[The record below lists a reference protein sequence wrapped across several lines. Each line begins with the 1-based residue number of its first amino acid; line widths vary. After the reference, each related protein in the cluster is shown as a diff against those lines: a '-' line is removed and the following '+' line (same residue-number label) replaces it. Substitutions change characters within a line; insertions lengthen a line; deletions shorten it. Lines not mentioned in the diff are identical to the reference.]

1 MKSVWASKAHT
12 IQSEL
17 EAQQAE
23 VTQLEAAKAMAD
35 AAAAEERA
43 EGAALATASPA

>member
-23 VTQLEAAKAMAD
+23 VTQLEGGVDK
-35 AAAAEERA
+35 
-43 EGAALATASPA
+43 G